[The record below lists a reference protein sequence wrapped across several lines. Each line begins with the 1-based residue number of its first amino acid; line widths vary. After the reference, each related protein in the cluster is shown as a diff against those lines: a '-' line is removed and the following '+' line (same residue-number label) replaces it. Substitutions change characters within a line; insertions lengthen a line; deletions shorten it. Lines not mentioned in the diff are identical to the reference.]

1 METINV
7 QRYDSREQ
15 VPLGGEGMV
24 PCPTGCGGWTL
35 VKGSR
40 IPLVFPCLACR
51 RHIMPE
57 VEEKPTELRGS
68 LEVGNDGR
76 TYFRFDKTA
85 IAPWKRLNLPVEYAN
100 LTLMDPEK
108 IGDRRYAK
116 NKFAPVEFRRPGVT
130 YITSDVGWS
139 AVSALQALIRGESV
153 PAVGL
158 FGNNGTGKSRLLYAT
173 AQDLVRAG
181 RSVYILDGEKLHHD
195 LMSDGE
201 DMKARGRSMVQYA
214 VDADVLL
221 WDELGYCGSHTKEWL
236 HDDVLSEITHIVY
249 RRERGNKTTVFTAN
263 AIESGIKKR
272 LGAPVWSRIEGM
284 CGKHF
289 YWLVGPDDFNY
300 RANGK
305 APIQLEANKS
315 NVLPLRP

>member
-1 METINV
+1 MDV

-15 VPLGGEGMV
+15 VPLGGEGMIL
-24 PCPTGCGGWTL
+24 CPKGCGGWTL

-40 IPLVFPCLACR
+40 FALVLPCLTCR

-68 LEVGNDGR
+68 LEVGTDGR

-85 IAPWKRLNLPVEYAN
+85 VAPWKRLNLPAEYAD

-108 IGDRRYAK
+108 INDRRLARK
-116 NKFAPVEFRRPGVT
+116 TKFVPAESRRPGTT
-130 YITSDVGWS
+130 YITSDVGFN
-139 AVSALQALIRGESV
+139 AVSALQALIRGEPV

-181 RSVYILDGEKLHHD
+181 RNVYILDGEKLHHD

-201 DMKARGRSMVQYA
+201 DMKARGRFMVQQA
-214 VDADVLL
+214 VDAEVLL

-249 RRERGNKTTVFTAN
+249 RRERQNKTTVFTAN
-263 AIESGIKKR
+263 AIESGLKKR

-284 CGKHF
+284 CGRHF
-289 YWLVGPDDFNY
+289 YWLVGADDYNY
-300 RANGK
+300 RASGK
-305 APIQLEANKS
+305 APQPEPTN
-315 NVLPLRP
+315 NVRILRP

>member
-1 METINV
+1 METNV

-15 VPLGGEGMV
+15 VPIGGEGMI
-24 PCPTGCGGWTL
+24 PCPKGCGGWTKI
-35 VKGSR
+35 KGSR
-40 IPLVFPCLACR
+40 IALVFPCLACR

-57 VEEKPTELRGS
+57 VEEQPTALRGNI
-68 LEVGNDGR
+68 EVGDNGY

-85 IAPWKRLNLPVEYAN
+85 IAPWKRLNLPAEYAD

-108 IGDRRYAK
+108 INDRRLARK
-116 NKFAPVEFRRPGVT
+116 TKFVPAESRRPGTT
-130 YITSDVGWS
+130 YITSDVGFN
-139 AVSALQALIRGESV
+139 AVSALQALIRGEAI

-158 FGNNGTGKSRLLYAT
+158 FGNNGTGKSRMLYAT
-173 AQDLVRAG
+173 AQDLVKAG
-181 RSVYILDGEKLHHD
+181 RNVYILDGEKLHHD

-236 HDDVLSEITHIVY
+236 HDDVLSEITHIIY
-249 RRERGNKTTVFTAN
+249 RRERMNKTTVFTAN
-263 AIESGIKKR
+263 AIESGLKKR

-284 CGKHF
+284 CGRHF
-289 YWLVGPDDFNY
+289 YWLVGADDFNY

-305 APIQLEANKS
+305 APVQAEPDKS